1 MICTVCNTV
10 VWNVYLYDMSEL
22 YNDIFSTVLTKPGD
36 KLSTMLQFDD
46 VKEMWKYFT
55 TTGLPGQGK
64 AGPSPVSTCRFAIHC

>member
-1 MICTVCNTV
+1 MWAVQDDKENITYVLAMQ
-10 VWNVYLYDMSEL
+10 WY
-22 YNDIFSTVLTKPGD
+22 FFTVLTKAGD

-64 AGPSPVSTCRFAIHC
+64 AGLSPVSKFAIHFK